1 MKAKVNI
8 KDILGKDGAIA
19 KSLKH
24 YEERPEQ
31 IEMAK
36 AVQDAILSST
46 HLIVEAGTGI
56 GKSIAYLVPFIY
68 WATKEKKRVVI
79 STYTKTLQQQL
90 VEKDLPFLKKA
101 LEIDLQFSLC
111 LGSENYLCL
120 RRARGFQSYDLFA
133 SKKDEEELTNLHKWQ
148 KETETGL
155 KQDLPFEPSQQLWAN
170 VCRMQD
176 LCLGNDCPYRNNCFY
191 NQARKAQYKSH
202 LLVCNHHLYFANLA
216 SGNKALPA
224 FDAVVFDEAHSIE
237 DVATNYLGK
246 EVSNLR
252 IKYLCDSL
260 LNPKTGK
267 GILTKAGAKRIAAED
282 ILSRVRASS
291 SEFFSN
297 LTSLFG
303 TEAITKRIRKPDFVY
318 NSLIEPISALS
329 SYLGDLGDGLSK
341 EEERIEVSAFSGRIT
356 ELNDDLE
363 AIIKQTLKD
372 YVYWVEIAKRP
383 NFTKYTLCAAPI
395 NVADEFKKQVLD
407 KVSPV
412 VLTSATLSTNGSFDY
427 IKARLQ
433 LNPQIAEN
441 LSTDYTDKKGNPY
454 TIKLGNC
461 QELLLSS
468 PFNYEKQALLY
479 LASDLPDPTT
489 ELALYESCLIKRI
502 EELLSISPIGTFIL
516 FTSFKLLN
524 KAYDALIE
532 RFPERHLLKQG
543 ELPQYKLL
551 EEFKE
556 GGSSILFGTSTFW
569 QGIDVPGKSLQSV
582 IITKLPFAVPDDPIQ
597 EARMEVL
604 SSQNINPFTSY
615 QVPQAIIM
623 LKQGFGRLIRTKN
636 DFGLIAILDPRIKT
650 KSYGK
655 RFLNSLP
662 VCKEAKT
669 LKEIEEFFMRLFTKI
684 KV

>member
-155 KQDLPFEPSQQLWAN
+155 RQDLPFEPSQQLWAN

-489 ELALYESCLIKRI
+489 ELVLYESCLIKRI
-502 EELLSISPIGTFIL
+502 EEILSINPIGTFIL